1 MMPCRPFW
9 ILAASIMESS
19 SVQSGIYHR
28 PIRNLSSSHLEWN
41 HGPHQAQGG
50 DSAGGPDRLG
60 PIVVD
65 KAVKVK
71 SGRGMIEIRRCRY
84 EPRAYQS
91 DLHRSLKRFSVLVAH
106 RRFGKTVFAVGELVR
121 KAGKCKL
128 AAPRFAYIAP
138 FYRQAKAVAWD
149 YLKRY
154 TANLPGA
161 THHETELRCDLGNG
175 AR

>member
-1 MMPCRPFW
+1 MNCRTVVVLPDWRGPFNATTRVSAKASCRRAEMWRGDTLFSALMPCRPFW

-19 SVQSGIYHR
+19 AVQSGFYHR
-28 PIRNLSSSHLEWN
+28 PIRNLSSSNLEWN

-84 EPRAYQS
+84 E
-91 DLHRSLKRFSVLVAH
+91 
-106 RRFGKTVFAVGELVR
+106 
-121 KAGKCKL
+121 
-128 AAPRFAYIAP
+128 
-138 FYRQAKAVAWD
+138 
-149 YLKRY
+149 
-154 TANLPGA
+154 
-161 THHETELRCDLGNG
+161 
-175 AR
+175 